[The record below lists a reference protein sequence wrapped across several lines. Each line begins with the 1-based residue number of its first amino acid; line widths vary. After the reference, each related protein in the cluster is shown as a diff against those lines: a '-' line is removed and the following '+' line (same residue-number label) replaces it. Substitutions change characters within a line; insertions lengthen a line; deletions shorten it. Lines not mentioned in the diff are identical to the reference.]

1 MSKDFLKSKWEALT
15 PGAKKI
21 TMAVGLATGMVAFC
35 FVVVVATGG
44 NKPTHRERAAA
55 TRIENALLPNGDAA
69 KQMGL
74 SSLPREVD
82 TLRRESGRTNE
93 DVAKLRQQ
101 LESQQ
106 QGESGAAQAQEAT
119 RALQGD
125 VKELRDIVE
134 AVVKA
139 QADQAEAAQRA
150 AAQGSANPALGAGQ
164 FGPGGAMAA
173 QMPTPQAYGGIRTIS
188 GPSGP
193 SSAAPAP
200 LAPMPVSAPQSQNG
214 SVNAPPKSAP
224 GAKDTSLEAETYTP
238 SGSMIQGVLL
248 TGLDAPTGQ
257 GAMKEPT
264 PVLIRVKKE
273 SILPNRYLAD
283 FRECM
288 IIAAGHGDLATE
300 RAILRAENL
309 SCIRTDRSVI
319 DVKLQGWV
327 VGNDGKAGVRGR
339 LVSKQGAVL
348 ARASLA
354 GLADGIAQAFS
365 GTTRGMMPG
374 EDVDSA
380 YIMQSGAF
388 GGASTAMDRI
398 AKYYLDLADQM
409 HPVVEID
416 AGREVTLVLVRG
428 ISLPALRAR
437 RSETRG

>member
-1 MSKDFLKSKWEALT
+1 MKNGPLMEKWEQLS
-15 PGAKKI
+15 PKAKK
-21 TMAVGLATGMVAFC
+21 MAIVGGFGGAMMLFC

-44 NKPTHRERAAA
+44 GKPSRKQATAASK
-55 TRIENALLPNGDAA
+55 IENALLPSGDAA

-74 SSLPREVD
+74 SSLPREFD
-82 TLRRESGRTNE
+82 RNKNETSRLAE
-93 DVAKLRQQ
+93 DVAKLRGQV
-101 LESQQ
+101 ESQS

-119 RALQGD
+119 KALQSD
-125 VKELRDIVE
+125 VVQLRSVVEEL
-134 AVVKA
+134 VKA
-139 QADQAEAAQRA
+139 QKLQAENDKLPKAGGLQLEPGVGTALPVQQQA
-150 AAQGSANPALGAGQ
+150 IPQGYS
-164 FGPGGAMAA
+164 
-173 QMPTPQAYGGIRTIS
+173 GIRTIGAEPTS
-188 GPSGP
+188 SVQP
-193 SSAAPAP
+193 SSSVGNSGGAVTAPRSSGGSS
-200 LAPMPVSAPQSQNG
+200 SAPPR
-214 SVNAPPKSAP
+214 NASEGETGRA
-224 GAKDTSLEAETYTP
+224 AETYTP

-264 PVLIRVKKE
+264 PALIRVKKE
-273 SILPNRYLAD
+273 SILPNRYQAD
-283 FRECM
+283 FRECF
-288 IIAAGHGDLATE
+288 ILVGGHGDLATE

-309 SCIRTDRSVI
+309 SCIRQDKSVI

-354 GLADGIAQAFS
+354 GLADGISQAFS
-365 GTTRGMMPG
+365 GNIRGQNPG
-374 EDVDSA
+374 SGMDSDFT
-380 YIMQSGAF
+380 MQSGAF

-428 ISLPALRAR
+428 ISLPPLRAR
-437 RSETRG
+437 SQQTTR

>member
-1 MSKDFLKSKWEALT
+1 MKKSGTLQQKWESMPA
-15 PGAKKI
+15 GQKKM
-21 TMAVGLATGMVAFC
+21 TMVIGVFGSLILVCML
-35 FVVVVATGG
+35 VVILTGG
-44 NKPTHRERAAA
+44 SDKPRKERIAAS
-55 TRIENALLPNGDAA
+55 RIENALLPGGDSA
-69 KQMGL
+69 KKMGL
-74 SSLPREVD
+74 SSLPREI
-82 TLRRESGRTNE
+82 
-93 DVAKLRQQ
+93 DVLSRDRARDKELIDKLK
-101 LESQQ
+101 SQVEGQ
-106 QGESGAAQAQEAT
+106 SQGDSGAAQAQEAT
-119 RALQGD
+119 QALRKEVTEIRD
-125 VKELRDIVE
+125 VVE
-134 AVVKA
+134 QLVKL
-139 QADQAEAAQRA
+139 QASGAANGAPGGQA
-150 AAQGSANPALGAGQ
+150 
-164 FGPGGAMAA
+164 GPGVGTPVA
-173 QMPTPQAYGGIRTIS
+173 QPTPQAYGGIRTI
-188 GPSGP
+188 GAPQVVTP
-193 SSAAPAP
+193 AAVSPTA
-200 LAPMPVSAPQSQNG
+200 APVSAPRSDG
-214 SVNAPPKSAP
+214 GTVDAPPKSAQQ
-224 GAKDTSLEAETYTP
+224 GEAGKLAETYTP

-300 RAILRAENL
+300 RAMLRAENL

-354 GLADGIAQAFS
+354 GLADGISQAFS
-365 GTTRGMMPG
+365 GNIRGQVPG
-374 EDVDSA
+374 SGMDSGYA
-380 YIMQSGAF
+380 MESGAF

-428 ISLPALRAR
+428 ISLPPLRAR
-437 RSETRG
+437 TPTK

>member
-1 MSKDFLKSKWEALT
+1 MNTKGTLQQKWESMP
-15 PGAKKI
+15 PGQKK
-21 TMAVGLATGMVAFC
+21 MAVVVGIFGSLVMVC
-35 FVVVVATGG
+35 MLVVILTGG
-44 NKPTHRERAAA
+44 GDKPRKERAAA
-55 TRIENALLPNGDAA
+55 SRIENALLPGGDSA
-69 KQMGL
+69 KKLGL
-74 SSLPREVD
+74 SSLPKDVD
-82 TLRRESGRTNE
+82 SLTRARARDSEEIS
-93 DVAKLRQQ
+93 KLKTQV
-101 LESQQ
+101 ESQA
-106 QGESGAAQAQEAT
+106 QGDSGAAQAQEAT
-119 RALQGD
+119 QALRKEVTEIRD
-125 VKELRDIVE
+125 VVE
-134 AVVKA
+134 QLVKLQ
-139 QADQAEAAQRA
+139 QASAAS
-150 AAQGSANPALGAGQ
+150 GGPAGQ
-164 FGPGGAMAA
+164 AGPGVGTPVP
-173 QMPTPQAYGGIRTIS
+173 QPTPQAYGGIRTIGAPQTPVVTPAAS
-188 GPSGP
+188 P
-193 SSAAPAP
+193 AAPVAAP
-200 LAPMPVSAPQSQNG
+200 RSEGGTVD
-214 SVNAPPKSAP
+214 APPKTAQQ
-224 GAKDTSLEAETYTP
+224 AEANKQAETYTP

-300 RAILRAENL
+300 RAMLRAENL
-309 SCIRTDRSVI
+309 SCIRTDRTVI

-354 GLADGIAQAFS
+354 GLADGISQAFS
-365 GTTRGMMPG
+365 GNVRGQVPG
-374 EDVDSA
+374 NGMDSGYA
-380 YIMQSGAF
+380 IESGAF

-428 ISLPALRAR
+428 ISLPPLRA
-437 RSETRG
+437 SNTRN

>member
-1 MSKDFLKSKWEALT
+1 MKKSAPLQQKWESMPA
-15 PGAKKI
+15 GQKKI
-21 TMAVGLATGMVAFC
+21 AVTVGIFGSLILVCMLIVIL
-35 FVVVVATGG
+35 TGG
-44 NKPTHRERAAA
+44 SEKPRKERVAAS
-55 TRIENALLPNGDAA
+55 RIENALLPGGDSA
-69 KQMGL
+69 KKMGL
-74 SSLPREVD
+74 SSLPREID
-82 TLRRESGRTNE
+82 AMSRERARDKE
-93 DVAKLRQQ
+93 MMDKLKSQV
-101 LESQQ
+101 ESQA
-106 QGESGAAQAQEAT
+106 QGDSGAAQAQEAT
-119 RALQGD
+119 QALRKEVTEIRD
-125 VKELRDIVE
+125 VVE
-134 AVVKA
+134 QLVKLQ
-139 QADQAEAAQRA
+139 QANGA
-150 AAQGSANPALGAGQ
+150 AAGGPA
-164 FGPGGAMAA
+164 GPGVGTPVA
-173 QMPTPQAYGGIRTIS
+173 QPTPQAYGGIRTI
-188 GPSGP
+188 G
-193 SSAAPAP
+193 APQTPAVGTST
-200 LAPMPVSAPQSQNG
+200 PVSAPVAAPRSEG
-214 SVNAPPKSAP
+214 GTVDAPPKSAQEAQA
-224 GAKDTSLEAETYTP
+224 GNQAETYTP

-300 RAILRAENL
+300 RAMLRAENL

-348 ARASLA
+348 AKASLA
-354 GLADGIAQAFS
+354 GLADGISQAFS
-365 GTTRGMMPG
+365 GNVRGVTPG
-374 EDVDSA
+374 NGIDSGYA
-380 YIMQSGAF
+380 IESGAF

-428 ISLPALRAR
+428 ISLPPLRAR
-437 RSETRG
+437 TPTK